1 MGHGQRFGGL
11 LALAVASLAGVV
23 TAQVP
28 VSQTTLAETERG
40 ISTESRIAGDWRSAA
55 SLPIPDSRPPLPR
68 GSVDL
73 GEVPGDTRL
82 DRVLLLLEPSAA
94 QKEALDTELA
104 HQLDPGSGEYHHWL
118 SPAEFADTYANSA
131 SDVAAIAAWLQSAG
145 FQVAPPPA
153 GRGWIE
159 FSGSAAQLEQ
169 AFQTRLHL
177 TTSRSGNRIALA
189 GSIAVPAALRPLI
202 HGIVSLDGQLA
213 VPSVTAPEPLTAT
226 PVELAEVDSVAHAE
240 ALTPRL
246 AAGLLHLDAL
256 HAGGSTGA
264 GETIAIAARSNIAGQ
279 DVAAFRTT
287 FGLPPNPLQVTL
299 NGADPGRNS
308 DEVEALLSAEWA
320 GAAAP
325 GAKIVLA
332 AAASTNAT
340 DGLDLSLAAIVD
352 QALARIVAAGFSS
365 CEAGMSE
372 AHQAFYAAVYR
383 QAAAEGL
390 TVIAAAGDSGPSAC
404 QAAATDPSV
413 DSGYG
418 VNAVASTP
426 WNTAV
431 GVTALSDPGAA
442 GLAGWSPNTSA
453 DPAYAGG
460 GGPSS
465 LYRAPVWQPLPARTG
480 ATPMNAANSAR
491 LLPDVALPA
500 ATDRGVN
507 RGLAFC
513 MSDSGTA
520 SNCRLAR
527 SGGSAGATALFAGI
541 AAVVAGK
548 YGPQGNIAPHL
559 YELSRQSGLF
569 EDVAQGNA
577 RLFCASGSPGCDA
590 AGQIGFDAAAGYDL
604 ATGLGSVNAQKLVS
618 AWATPQAV
626 GTGTTS
632 VILTVSPTV
641 ANATYNPSAQITF
654 TASVS
659 STTGGATPTG
669 TVLFSNG
676 ATNSNVSATPSALDA
691 NGNATLTIT
700 SGLAQGGNNIRAVY
714 SGDATYASQTSQPVT
729 VTIQPSTTSMTVV
742 PSTTTPAAG
751 STITVVVTMTVGIP
765 PAGTVPP
772 SGKVTLNVDGLAN
785 STASLVTAGGT
796 TSATFSLVAPTVGG
810 AHNLQA
816 IYPGDNNYSASTS
829 PAVSITISKGAT
841 VTALTA
847 VPPTLT
853 AGMPETFTATIAPA
867 NVAAGTTYTVTGT
880 VDFYDGTTLLGTA
893 TITSNT
899 ATLANVTL
907 SPAVLH
913 TITAVYS
920 GDTSWSASTSNA
932 ITLQSVLLPDVVTL
946 ELNINTIGPGQ
957 VVTLVARV
965 TPLLPPAAN
974 IEQNPTGNVI
984 FYNGT
989 TVMGT
994 VALLPGSSNT
1004 STATLIT
1011 GTLPG
1016 GHDVLTAYYVGDLY
1030 FQPGTSNPVTID
1042 VQDFS
1047 ITPAPTNPPN
1057 NLTIVKGSAGS
1068 ASFIVT
1074 GLGGFNNQ
1082 IQVVCAVPTQDN
1094 MTCQASPQQVRPT
1107 ATVTFTIQT
1116 FAAGGVTTAQNSRTP
1131 WWPRAT
1137 GGAMLALLV
1146 FIVVPAGRRARL
1158 FTERA
1163 PRWLVLV
1170 LLLCG
1175 LGGAGIGCSSSTTT
1189 APQNSG
1195 TPLGVSTLTITAT
1208 AYIDNTVIN
1217 RRVYLTVNVV
1227 PPPSS
1232 ASAPGA
1238 GAH

>member
-1 MGHGQRFGGL
+1 MGHGQRFAGL
-11 LALAVASLAGVV
+11 LALAVASLAGV
-23 TAQVP
+23 TAR
-28 VSQTTLAETERG
+28 VSLSQAAHAQSEQG
-40 ISTESRIAGDWRSAA
+40 VSAGSRIAGDWRSTA
-55 SLPIPDSRPPLPR
+55 LLTIPDSRPPLPR

-73 GEVPGDTRL
+73 GEVSGETRL
-82 DRVLLLLEPSAA
+82 NRMLLLLQPSAA
-94 QKEALDTELA
+94 QKEALDSQLA
-104 HQLDPGSGEYHHWL
+104 NQLDPRSEEYHHWL
-118 SPAEFADTYANSA
+118 TAAEFADTFANSA
-131 SDVAAIAAWLQSAG
+131 ADVAAIVAWLQSAG
-145 FQVAPPPA
+145 FQVAPPPE

-159 FSGSAAQLEQ
+159 FSGSAAQVEQ

-177 TTSRSGNRIALA
+177 TTARNGMRIALA
-189 GSIAVPAALRPLI
+189 GSIVVPAALRPLI
-202 HGIVSLDGQLA
+202 HGIVSLDGQVA
-213 VPSVTAPEPLTAT
+213 VPSVTSPEPLTASAA
-226 PVELAEVDSVAHAE
+226 ELAEVDSVAHAE

-246 AAGLLHLDAL
+246 AARLLHLDTL
-256 HAGGSTGA
+256 QAGGSTGA
-264 GETIAIAARSNIAGQ
+264 GETIAIAARSNVSGQ
-279 DVAAFRTT
+279 DVAAFRAA
-287 FGLPPNPLQVTL
+287 FGLSESAIRVVL

-308 DEVEALLSAEWA
+308 DEAEALLSAEWA

-325 GAKIVLA
+325 GAQIVLA
-332 AAASTNAT
+332 AAGSTNAT

-352 QALARIVAAGFSS
+352 QELARIVAAGFSS

-390 TVIAAAGDSGPSAC
+390 TMIAAAGDSGASAC
-404 QAAATDPSV
+404 QAAAADASV

-431 GVTALSDPGAA
+431 GVTALADSGAA
-442 GLAGWSPNTSA
+442 VLAGWSPKGSA

-465 LYRAPVWQPLPARTG
+465 LYRAPAWQPLPARTG
-480 ATPMNAANSAR
+480 AKPMTSADSAR
-491 LLPDVALPA
+491 LLPDVALPTA
-500 ATDRGVN
+500 ADRGVN
-507 RGLAFC
+507 PGLAFC
-513 MSDSGTA
+513 MSKSGSA
-520 SNCRLAR
+520 SNCRLVR

-559 YELSRQSGLF
+559 YELNRQSGVF
-569 EDVAQGNA
+569 DDVAQGNA
-577 RLFCASGSPGCDA
+577 RLFCANGSPGCDA
-590 AGQIGFDAAAGYDL
+590 AGQIGFDAVAGYDL

-632 VILTVSPTV
+632 VILTVLPTAV
-641 ANATYNPSAQITF
+641 NGTYNPSAQITF

-659 STTGGATPTG
+659 STTGGAPPTG
-669 TVLFSNG
+669 TVLFFNR

-700 SGLAQGGNNIRAVY
+700 SGLAQGGNNITAVY
-714 SGDATYASQTSQPVT
+714 SGDATYASQSSQPVT

-751 STITVVVTMTVGIP
+751 STITVVVTMTAGNP
-765 PAGTVPP
+765 LAGTVPP

-810 AHNLQA
+810 GHNLQA
-816 IYPGDNNYSASTS
+816 IYPGDGNYTASTS

-847 VPPTLT
+847 IPPALT
-853 AGMPETFTATIAPA
+853 AGIPETFTATIAPA
-867 NVAAGTTYTVTGT
+867 NVPAGTNYTITGT
-880 VDFYDGTTLLGTA
+880 VNFYDGATLLGTA
-893 TITSNT
+893 TIASNA
-899 ATLANVTL
+899 ATLANITL
-907 SPAVLH
+907 SPSVLH

-920 GDTSWSASTSNA
+920 GDTTWSASTSNA
-932 ITLQSVLLPDVVTL
+932 ITLQSTLLPVSVTL
-946 ELNINTIGPGQ
+946 AVNITTIGAGQ
-957 VVTLVARV
+957 TVTLLATV
-965 TPLLPPAAN
+965 TPLSPPAAN

-984 FYNGT
+984 FYDGT
-989 TVMGT
+989 TVLGT
-994 VALLPGSSNT
+994 VLLTPSLNNS

-1016 GHDVLTAYYVGDLY
+1016 GQNVLTAYYTGDLY
-1030 FQPGTSNPVTID
+1030 FAPRTSNSVTID
-1042 VQDFS
+1042 VEDFA

-1082 IQVVCAVPTQDN
+1082 VQVVCAVPTQDD
-1094 MTCQASPQQVRPT
+1094 MTCQASPQQVTPT

-1116 FAAGGVTTAQNSRTP
+1116 FAAGGVTTAGSSRTP
-1131 WWPRAT
+1131 WWPRAA
-1137 GGAMLALLV
+1137 GGAVLALLV

-1158 FTERA
+1158 FTESA
-1163 PRWLVLV
+1163 PRWIVLA

-1175 LGGAGIGCSSSTTT
+1175 LGGAGIGCSSTTT
-1189 APQNSG
+1189 TPQNSG
-1195 TPLGVSTLTITAT
+1195 TPLGVATLTITAT

-1232 ASAPGA
+1232 ASVAGS